1 MQDAVKS
8 LRELKDYGIDT
19 ALILTDLGDT
29 LARAGR
35 GAEADTPLQEAQG
48 LARGLKNES
57 LQAAILTA
65 QGNVQLYRGDLKA
78 AKGLY
83 EQASR
88 TASKGTERGKVLVS
102 KLNLAKVAL
111 AEGRS
116 QAAIRDLQQLSQEAD
131 KQGLKYL
138 GLEASVDMA
147 AAMVNNKDY
156 SRARQ
161 ELEREL
167 GTSEK
172 LGLRLQTA
180 RIQALMGNVARLTG
194 NADEAPGHYRKAV
207 SLIDEMKKESGAEH
221 LVERSD
227 IRAMYEEAAHFS
239 QGR

>member
-57 LQAAILTA
+57 LQAAVLNA

-138 GLEASVDMA
+138 GVEASVDAA

-167 GTSEK
+167 GISEK

-180 RIQALMGNVARLTG
+180 RIHYLLGTALRLGGSASEST
-194 NADEAPGHYRKAV
+194 DHYRKV
-207 SLIDEMKKESGAEH
+207 ISSLDEMKKEAGAEH
-221 LVERSD
+221 LLERSD
-227 IRAMYEEAAHFS
+227 LKTIYEES
-239 QGR
+239 TRWSK